1 MTRDKLKLKNL
12 NLSLFEDL
20 TPSQLQDWEQIAV
33 LYRLVAGD
41 KLYTQGEIARCM
53 YIILKGG
60 VRLVEYTAS
69 GKAVVVKVYGAGDM
83 MGLLSLTQEHK
94 HAATVEAVSETHIIG
109 FRSTEARQLM
119 TQQGIIAMRLVD
131 HLSNHVHHAHDRIR
145 HLAAEKTEQRLAR
158 AILHF
163 HKKFGVVRGDVH
175 IITAEIS
182 QRDIAEFTGTTIETV
197 NRYLRTWEKLGWI
210 ALSYKHI
217 DILQVQE
224 LENIAA
230 SLPQNGYMPE

>member
-1 MTRDKLKLKNL
+1 MTRDKLKLKEL
-12 NLSLFEDL
+12 NLPLFAGL
-20 TPSQLQDWEQIAV
+20 NSAQLKEWENIAI
-33 LYRLVAGD
+33 LYRLEPD
-41 KLYTQGEIARCM
+41 DSLYTQGEISRCM

-69 GKAVVVKVYGAGDM
+69 GKAVAVKVYGAGDM
-83 MGLLSLTQEHK
+83 IGLLSLTQEHK
-94 HAATVEAVSETHIIG
+94 HAATVEAVDETHIIG
-109 FRSTEARQLM
+109 FRSKEARQLLIE
-119 TQQGIIAMRLVD
+119 QGLVAMRLID

-163 HKKFGVVRGDVH
+163 YKKFGRFQNGVYT
-175 IITAEIS
+175 IMAEVS

-197 NRYLRTWEKLGWI
+197 NRYLRTWEKRQWI
-210 ALSYKHI
+210 SLSYKHI
-217 DILQVQE
+217 DILQAQE

-230 SLPQNGYMPE
+230 SLSGYLPE